1 MPLSDKVAEAAEVG
15 IEVAREAAVGVEGV
29 VDRTRRDKKAAHG
42 SQVVHLALQ

>member
-1 MPLSDKVAEAAEVG
+1 MPLNDKVAEVAEAQ
-15 IEVAREAAVGVEGV
+15 IEVVREAAVGVEEA